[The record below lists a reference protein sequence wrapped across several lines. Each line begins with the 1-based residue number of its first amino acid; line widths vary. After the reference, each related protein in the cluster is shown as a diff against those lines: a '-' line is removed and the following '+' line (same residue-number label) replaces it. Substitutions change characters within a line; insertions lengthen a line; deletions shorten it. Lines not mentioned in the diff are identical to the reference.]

1 MNFIPKKDEQLIQWL
16 RNFSLHSTAVGAVL
30 GITPAEIA
38 SLNALIFDVSTDIIQ
53 GRLNNENDKREK
65 MLEFLSRMINKMKNN
80 PLYVES
86 EHGRIL
92 GLV

>member
-1 MNFIPKKDEQLIQWL
+1 MNFIPKEDEQLIQWL
-16 RNFSLHSTAVGAVL
+16 RNYSFHLSILGVEL

-65 MLEFLSRMINKMKNN
+65 MMEFLFKMIHKMKNH
-80 PLYVES
+80 PLYSES
-86 EHGRIL
+86 EHGMKLR
-92 GLV
+92 LV